1 MPAVE
6 RFGRRRGRTFV
17 YTVAVARVTI
27 LGAGMMGTATAF
39 PLADRGHQ
47 VDLVGTH
54 LDEALVD
61 GMRDRGIHARL
72 GVALPPGV
80 RAARLEELPAALA
93 RAEVVV
99 LGVSSA
105 GLGWAAETLGRTL
118 PSARPIA
125 MVTKGLEAVSG
136 RLDALPDRLAAL
148 LPAPLRVA
156 PVMIGGP
163 CIAGELARGTPST
176 VVLASRDRGAA
187 EAFAALSRGATYR
200 PVVVDD
206 VIGVSASAALKNA
219 YAVAVGV
226 GTGLH
231 EKQGGQPGSVAA
243 HNLEAAI
250 FGRAVAE
257 MSRLAEALGGR
268 RETVAGLAGAGDL
281 YVTCQGGRSTRLGRL
296 LGLGRSLA
304 AARAELSAPGAPVTL
319 ESVDVTEIVCG
330 ALPAGVGATDL
341 PILEALRAI
350 LFDGAPAEALVT
362 VS

>member
-1 MPAVE
+1 M
-6 RFGRRRGRTFV
+6 
-17 YTVAVARVTI
+17 ARVTI
-27 LGAGMMGTATAF
+27 LGAGMMGAATAF
-39 PLADRGHQ
+39 PLAARGHF

-61 GMRDRGIHARL
+61 GMSRGEIHARL
-72 GVALPPGV
+72 GVALPTGV
-80 RAARLEELPAALA
+80 RPAQLEELPAALA
-93 RAEVVV
+93 RADLVV

-105 GLGWAAETLGRTL
+105 GLAWAAEALGRSL
-118 PSARPIA
+118 PDARPIA
-125 MVTKGLEAVSG
+125 MVTKGLEGVDG
-136 RLDALPDRLAAL
+136 VLTILPDRLRAG
-148 LPAPLRVA
+148 LPGRLRVE

-163 CIAGELARGTPST
+163 CIAGELARSTPST
-176 VVLASRDRGAA
+176 VVLASRDGAA
-187 EAFAALSRGATYR
+187 ARAFAAVAHGATYR

-206 VIGVSASAALKNA
+206 PIGVCASAALKNA

-226 GTGLH
+226 GAGLH
-231 EKQGGQPGSVAA
+231 ERSGGEPGAVAA

-257 MSRLAEALGGR
+257 MSRLVELLGGR

-296 LGLGRSLA
+296 LGLGRSVA

-319 ESVDVTEIVCG
+319 EGVDVAETVCG
-330 ALPAGVGATDL
+330 ALPAGLAPADL
-341 PILEALRAI
+341 PILECLRAI
-350 LFDGAPAEALVT
+350 LFDGAPAEELVA